1 MGLILILTQTYI
13 SLILHWGRE
22 EVVLGDRYKVWD
34 GDAGEEAGE
43 VLERKS
49 FLLTSWRVKRGN
61 ILG

>member
-1 MGLILILTQTYI
+1 MILILTETYI

-22 EVVLGDRYKVWD
+22 EVVLGDRYKVGD

-49 FLLTSWRVKRGN
+49 FC
-61 ILG
+61 